1 MCRVTSTRC
10 KAPRDPASTARFDQS
25 ACYVTV
31 DRYDF
36 GRSKF
41 NEVTVQDIEEFER
54 RYKGSDEEKADLLAF
69 YTQMKGDMKK
79 YDI

>member
-1 MCRVTSTRC
+1 
-10 KAPRDPASTARFDQS
+10 
-25 ACYVTV
+25 V